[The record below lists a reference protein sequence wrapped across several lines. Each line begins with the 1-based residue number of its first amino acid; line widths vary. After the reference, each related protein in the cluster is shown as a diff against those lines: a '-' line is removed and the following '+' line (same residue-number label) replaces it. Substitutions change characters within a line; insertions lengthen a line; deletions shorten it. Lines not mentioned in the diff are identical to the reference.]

1 MVRFIVV
8 ICIAIFTQ
16 NSIAQT
22 RSAASLQFAL
32 DHVEVGLEHNLVG
45 ERVVG
50 HLFAG
55 IANKNLPGVF
65 RDYTFRIGAAYA
77 AYGDSQNQICVN
89 GGLGV
94 YFFKHE
100 QDAIAVPMSDIG
112 VRYSHTL
119 KRLPK
124 HGGLVQISYRCG
136 RARYKQ
142 QFSSDVLDIFTMSD
156 FRVTPLHI
164 AIGYLFKF

>member
-32 DHVEVGLEHNLVG
+32 DHIEVGLEHNLVG

-55 IANKNLPGVF
+55 IANQNLPGVF
-65 RDYTFRIGAAYA
+65 RNYTFRIGAAYT

-100 QDAIAVPMSDIG
+100 QEVNAVPMSDIG